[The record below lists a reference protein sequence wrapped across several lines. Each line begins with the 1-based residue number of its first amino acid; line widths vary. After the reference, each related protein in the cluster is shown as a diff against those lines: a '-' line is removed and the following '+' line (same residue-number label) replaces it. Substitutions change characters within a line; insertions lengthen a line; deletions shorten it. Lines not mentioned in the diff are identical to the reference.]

1 MSPWVRDPNSGGVK
15 ISEKVRDRVK
25 QRILQY
31 AETHYSGKYIRLDVR
46 FRSHFCYI
54 DAYKEP
60 YLAPDFPPPDF
71 PESREE
77 YLERL
82 RNSPIHLC
90 RLRYFGDENAWS
102 FAFYAYS
109 NEKYKLSVFNNGDFY
124 GTPEE
129 AFELSAIYLQS

>member
-15 ISEKVRDRVK
+15 IPEKVRERVK

-31 AETHYSGKYIRLDVR
+31 AENHYSGKYIRIDVR
-46 FRSHFCYI
+46 FRRQFCYI

-102 FAFYAYS
+102 FSFGS
-109 NEKYKLSVFNNGDFY
+109 PKDVRIEGK
-124 GTPEE
+124 
-129 AFELSAIYLQS
+129 